1 MKLKHF
7 IAVGLILAGLY
18 LIIGVLTRFREDSIT
33 HIEEVERWRD
43 AYDQLLIKHE
53 SLSMH
58 YDSLVLL
65 HARTDSN
72 FRILLKRNTEEY
84 EKIIAGYDTLS
95 IDEHIVLLSKYLSEK
110 DSL

>member
-1 MKLKHF
+1 MKLKHL

-18 LIIGVLTRFREDSIT
+18 IVLSMLTKFREGSKT
-33 HIEEVERWRD
+33 YVEEIERWRG
-43 AYDQLLIKHE
+43 AYEQLLTEHE

-65 HARTDSN
+65 HAETDSN
-72 FRILLKRNTEEY
+72 FRVLLKRNSEEY
-84 EKIIAGYDTLS
+84 EKVIAGYDTLS
-95 IDEHIVLLSKYLSEK
+95 IDEHILLLSKYLSEK